1 VQIAGYLRRFCCGR
15 NAHVIPFRVPL
26 MWRGV
31 SPKKRLYARESED
44 PTEVD
49 QKAGLPGNPLGSLS
63 DKRCRFVAPLSP
75 TEAQRKTAPQN
86 GAVIAKWSG
95 K

>member
-44 PTEVD
+44 PT
-49 QKAGLPGNPLGSLS
+49 KAKIRPRL
-63 DKRCRFVAPLSP
+63 
-75 TEAQRKTAPQN
+75 TRKPDCHAIHWAHCPIS
-86 GAVIAKWSG
+86 AAASWLH
-95 K
+95 